1 MTARRSGSSS
11 AAPSRA
17 GDGAT
22 VLLDTNVLLLRWGS
36 AEALR
41 EAVDAHV
48 PGARLVV
55 PALVE
60 VELDRLERRRPG
72 ATAGARAL
80 AGAFARVASGVEG
93 DSDLLALATARRAW
107 VATTDRD
114 LRARLLRA
122 GVRVLYPRRGGRLV
136 PFEGPPGRQR
146 TTAGQRL

>member
-11 AAPSRA
+11 DAPSRD

-41 EAVDAHV
+41 EAVVGQV
-48 PGARLVV
+48 PAARILV
-55 PALVE
+55 PALVG

-80 AGAFARVASGVEG
+80 ARAFPQVASGIEG

-107 VATTDRD
+107 VATTDRG
-114 LRARLLRA
+114 LRTRLLRA
-122 GVRVLYPRRGGRLV
+122 GLRVLYPRRGGRLV
-136 PFEGPPGRQR
+136 SFEGPPGRQR
-146 TTAGQRL
+146 TASGQRL